1 MNQGGNRMDEFYNG
15 PKKQKRG
22 AGRVLISIFVVLAV
36 LATAAIAGIGIYKLM
51 QEEQPA
57 PVESSVI
64 EQEQSTVQQEQTE
77 EQEEQELPER
87 SELSEQQV
95 GGVQDYIA
103 DLLPEE
109 VAEKVIPSVVCIQN
123 YQQEKQ
129 MLPFAQLGGQEPQ
142 LILAA
147 EGSGVIYTQ
156 DGYIITNAHVVKGN
170 SLIKVVL
177 SDDRVCEAK
186 LVGMDEDTDLALIKI
201 EETGLTPIEI
211 GDYEELKVGEFVM
224 AVGNPGGLEFSSSV
238 TFGIVSA
245 KDRPMDIDSGYTV
258 STIQTD
264 AAINPG
270 NSGGALVNMKGQ
282 LIGINS
288 AKYVA
293 TGYEGLGFS
302 ITVQETLPIVEDLKE
317 HGKVTGRS
325 RLGVTGMVIDELVAA
340 HYNLK
345 PGFYVSSVENPQ
357 AGILQAGDVIT
368 AVEGVEVTSDTVIKN
383 ILNGKAPGAQ
393 ISVRF
398 WRNGAYMDTDLTLIS
413 ADE

>member
-1 MNQGGNRMDEFYNG
+1 MDEFYNG

-383 ILNGKAPGAQ
+383 ILNGKAPGTQ

>member
-1 MNQGGNRMDEFYNG
+1 M
-15 PKKQKRG
+15 
-22 AGRVLISIFVVLAV
+22 
-36 LATAAIAGIGIYKLM
+36 
-51 QEEQPA
+51 
-57 PVESSVI
+57 
-64 EQEQSTVQQEQTE
+64 
-77 EQEEQELPER
+77 PER
-87 SELSEQQV
+87 SELSEQQAD
-95 GGVQDYIA
+95 GVQDYIA

-156 DGYIITNAHVVKGN
+156 DGYIITNAHVVKGS

-201 EETGLTPIEI
+201 EETGLPPIEI

-245 KDRPMDIDSGYTV
+245 KDRPLDIDSGYTV

-357 AGILQAGDVIT
+357 AGTLQAGDVIT

-383 ILNGKAPGAQ
+383 ILNGKAPGTQ

-398 WRNGAYMDTDLTLIS
+398 WRNGAYMDTALTLIS

>member
-1 MNQGGNRMDEFYNG
+1 MDEFYNG

-109 VAEKVIPSVVCIQN
+109 VAKKVIPSVVCIQN

-156 DGYIITNAHVVKGN
+156 DGYIITNAHVVKGS

-258 STIQTD
+258 STIQAD

-383 ILNGKAPGAQ
+383 ILNGKAPGTQ

>member
-1 MNQGGNRMDEFYNG
+1 MDEFYNG

-156 DGYIITNAHVVKGN
+156 DGYIITNAHVVKGS

-357 AGILQAGDVIT
+357 AGTLQAGDVIT

-383 ILNGKAPGAQ
+383 ILNGKAPGTQ

-398 WRNGAYMDTDLTLIS
+398 WRNGAYMDTALTLIS

>member
-1 MNQGGNRMDEFYNG
+1 MDEFYNG

-95 GGVQDYIA
+95 GGVQDYMA

-357 AGILQAGDVIT
+357 AGTLQAGDVIT

>member
-1 MNQGGNRMDEFYNG
+1 MTQGGNRMDEFYNG

>member
-1 MNQGGNRMDEFYNG
+1 MDEFYNG

-357 AGILQAGDVIT
+357 AGTLQAGDVIT

-383 ILNGKAPGAQ
+383 ILNGKAPGTQ

>member
-1 MNQGGNRMDEFYNG
+1 MDEFYNG

-345 PGFYVSSVENPQ
+345 PGFYVSSGETPQ
-357 AGILQAGDVIT
+357 AGTVQAGDVIT

>member
-1 MNQGGNRMDEFYNG
+1 MDEFYNG

-95 GGVQDYIA
+95 GGVQDYMA

-156 DGYIITNAHVVKGN
+156 DGYIITNAHVVKGS

-186 LVGMDEDTDLALIKI
+186 LVGMDEDTDLSLIKI
-201 EETGLTPIEI
+201 EETGLPPIEI

-357 AGILQAGDVIT
+357 AGTLQAGDVIT

-383 ILNGKAPGAQ
+383 ILNGKAPGTQ

>member
-1 MNQGGNRMDEFYNG
+1 MDEFYNG

-357 AGILQAGDVIT
+357 AGTLQAGDVIT